1 MLARSVPTGG
11 WGGGLAWALGLV
23 LLGPGGPRAA
33 AAADRF
39 GMSLQATGELVA
51 SVAADEQIRTPI
63 GLDARFD
70 FVQAPADAAGVT
82 RRIYA
87 KAAVTFDVDGAAATT
102 TLAPDARDVAFSL
115 RGQTPVPFLTGAFLS
130 REETDLLE
138 TPFDPLLHDRL
149 LPDGPV
155 AAGSGWKVPADAV
168 AGLLAIDTVETGGLE
183 ATLVGTADGVATVS
197 LSGIVEGAVD
207 GVPTHVVVEG
217 SFRTRVAADDQG
229 PSRPVGPL
237 DELTVTIQERRQASH
252 VAPGFEVEV
261 RIAASRREAIVPSPT
276 EPAYAAPRRLGA
288 GRPGLVWHRDRDGV
302 YDLVHDGDWRP
313 VEEGA
318 EGLVMRLVDRGAL
331 VCQCSITALPRI
343 DVREPPTA
351 EELAADVRRNLGGQ
365 AERIEAA
372 TEAERSDGVRIVRV
386 VAEGA
391 AEGLPFCWI
400 HYVVTDA
407 SGHRVAATFMLEHS
421 LRERFGTRDRDLI
434 DGLTFLPATPAGQV
448 ATGGPGRP
456 SGTP

>member
-1 MLARSVPTGG
+1 MLVRSLPTGG
-11 WGGGLAWALGLV
+11 WGRRLAWAAGLV
-23 LLGPGGPRAA
+23 LLGAA
-33 AAADRF
+33 APAAGRAADRY

-63 GLDARFD
+63 ALDARFD
-70 FVQAPADAAGVT
+70 FVQAAADTAGVT

-87 KAAVTFDVDGAAATT
+87 KAAATFDVDGTPATM
-102 TLAPDARDVAFSL
+102 TLAPDARDVAFTL
-115 RGQTPVPFLTGAFLS
+115 RGQMPVPFLAGAFLS
-130 REETDLLE
+130 REEADLLE

-149 LPDGPV
+149 LPVDP
-155 AAGSGWKVPADAV
+155 AASAAGWKVPADAV
-168 AGLLAIDTVETGGLE
+168 AGLLAIDTVETGGVE

-217 SFRTRVAADDQG
+217 SFRTRVAPHDEG
-229 PSRPVGPL
+229 PPRLVGPL
-237 DELTVTIQERRQASH
+237 DELSVTIQERRQASH

-276 EPAYAAPRRLGA
+276 APEYAAPRRLGA
-288 GRPGLVWHRDRDGV
+288 GGPGLVWHRDRGGV
-302 YDLVHDGDWRP
+302 YDLVHDGDWRS

-343 DVREPPTA
+343 DVRKPPTA
-351 EELAADVRRNLGGQ
+351 EELEADVRRNLAGQ

-372 TEAERSDGVRIVRV
+372 TEAERSDGLRIVRV
-386 VAEGA
+386 VASGA

-400 HYVVTDA
+400 HYVVTDSA
-407 SGHRVAATFMLEHS
+407 GHRVAATFMLEHS
-421 LRERFGTRDRDLI
+421 LRDRFGTRDRDLI
-434 DGLTFLPATPAGQV
+434 DGLTFLPATPGAQV
-448 ATGGPGRP
+448 ATGGSGRP